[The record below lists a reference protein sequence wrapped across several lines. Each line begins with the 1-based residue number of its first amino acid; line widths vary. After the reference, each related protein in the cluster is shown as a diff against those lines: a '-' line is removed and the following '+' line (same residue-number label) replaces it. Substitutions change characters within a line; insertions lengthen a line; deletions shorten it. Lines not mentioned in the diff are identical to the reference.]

1 MEVPSYQGLQSW
13 MIWVGAFAIVVLCG
27 AFAVVWKAVE
37 INRAER
43 KRKRDEVAEIAKR
56 TADEKIAALADDI
69 SKKITASFKEKFDS
83 IDEKLAT
90 DKVRLEAQE
99 RRSMDHDKALE
110 RIEET
115 LERVDTNIRD
125 MREGYT
131 YLARGTIASLN
142 HQRHNGNAE
151 ELDEATADLNK
162 YLTARPI
169 VPI

>member
-1 MEVPSYQGLQSW
+1 MEMPSYQGLQSW
-13 MIWVGAFAIVVLCG
+13 MIWVAAFAVVVLCG

-37 INRAER
+37 INRAEKTR
-43 KRKRDEVAEIAKR
+43 KREEIAKIAKQ

-69 SKKITASFKEKFDS
+69 SKKVTESFKEKFDS
-83 IDEKLAT
+83 IDEKLAA
-90 DKVRLEAQE
+90 DKNRLEAQE

-125 MREGYT
+125 IREGYT
-131 YLARGTIASLN
+131 YLARGTIATLN
-142 HQRHNGNAE
+142 HQIHNGNTD
-151 ELDEATADLNK
+151 ELDAAASELNR